1 MIDDPVLVNDWHP
14 WASTD
19 RLAAGAPVAA
29 RLLGEDL
36 VLWRSG
42 QTYGAWRDLCVH
54 RGTRLS
60 LGKAVAGTALECPYH
75 GWTYGADARCIL
87 MPAHPEQTPPTKG
100 CVAVYRTAAGQA
112 VVRWSPGGGALPL
125 PTFDLFD

>member
-14 WASTD
+14 VASTD
-19 RLAAGAPVAA
+19 QLDAGAPVAA

-42 QTYGAWRDLCVH
+42 QTYCAWRDLCVH

-60 LGKAVAGTALECPYH
+60 LGKVVAGGE
-75 GWTYGADARCIL
+75 G
-87 MPAHPEQTPPTKG
+87 
-100 CVAVYRTAAGQA
+100 
-112 VVRWSPGGGALPL
+112 VR
-125 PTFDLFD
+125 